1 MAQVRVGLRSI
12 FGWLLRW
19 TASAKA
25 VPRLKQTAWQ
35 RAKADTSA
43 FAALRPILF
52 GLLATVGAAAVG
64 LSLPLLIPG
73 LPPRWQVLVGVIG
86 AGLGFVLVVLACAGI
101 SWLLAPVRQRDEARA
116 EVDRLTEV
124 PDADVGLFE
133 DFDAF
138 LAAARATEPQLI
150 TPPGFWGTKESTPG
164 YSGYCLL
171 HDEWWRKTISGY
183 HTDYRVRA
191 MAALKGT
198 KDAKRAGD
206 PTDFGDLDEIHA
218 QLKLIDL
225 QRRSAASQAAG
236 AALVEKQR

>member
-1 MAQVRVGLRSI
+1 MAQVRAGLRWI

-35 RAKADTSA
+35 RAKASTSA
-43 FAALRPILF
+43 FAALRPVLF

-73 LPPRWQVLVGVIG
+73 LSPGWQVLVGVIG

-138 LAAARATEPQLI
+138 LTAARATEPQI
-150 TPPGFWGTKESTPG
+150 TTPLGFWGTKESTPG
-164 YSGYCLL
+164 YGRYCQL
-171 HDEWWRKTISGY
+171 HDAWWRETISGY

-198 KDAKRAGD
+198 KDAKRARD
-206 PTDFGDLDEIHA
+206 PTDFGDLDGIRA
-218 QLKLIDL
+218 QLQFIDL